1 MTEKPEAVNLINNYL
16 KVRGI
21 RKNWFADQIGVRN
34 ASLSRW
40 LSGKWTPS
48 PMARK
53 RIADLTNGEV
63 PETSW
68 R

>member
-16 KVRGI
+16 KARGI

-53 RIADLTNGEV
+53 RIEDLTNGEV

>member
-16 KVRGI
+16 KARGI

-53 RIADLTNGEV
+53 RIADLTDGEV